1 MSSTTSE
8 VLASPGLEGPQAV
21 QGATFDNAGGRLTV
35 AAPVVSRD
43 SISERGENRGGQ
55 LRERGRK
62 VEQAGF
68 ACFLVSSLGSTAAGI
83 AAVAASSPAMTGEA
97 IAPSSV
103 LELLLFVGV
112 VLGCVSMYRGRQHAA
127 QGHAEELSHRA
138 RPPVVY
144 LRPFRTHKSFV
155 ARIGKPNP
163 LTATGVFSKEDQL
176 AEAVAPIGPMVAI
189 GRPGER
195 LPKPGA
201 IRTYA
206 SDKEWQDVVE
216 EWLSTAGLVVLR
228 AGATEAVGGEISHAV
243 ATLTP
248 ERFLIL
254 MLGMKQR
261 EYDAFA
267 QRMRAEVAI
276 ELPEFNE
283 VRNGRKVS
291 GLFAFGDRWEPR
303 HLPLKARF
311 WRTSPWK
318 PLQRLFHQALQP
330 IYQRFGVDWRP
341 APISVARIVVLAALL
356 PFGSMLLLILALD
369 ARTAL
374 TTPSVWF
381 MFLEVGLLA
390 LVGLRGGVRG

>member
-1 MSSTTSE
+1 MTAIDTGGTTMGEHIHTGDVDIWSS
-8 VLASPGLEGPQAV
+8 
-21 QGATFDNAGGRLTV
+21 
-35 AAPVVSRD
+35 APVVSRD
-43 SISERGENRGGQ
+43 SMSERGENRGGN

-62 VEQAGF
+62 VEQTGF

-103 LELLLFVGV
+103 LEMLIFVGV
-112 VLGCVSMYRGRQHAA
+112 VLGCLLMYRGRQYAA
-127 QGHAEELSHRA
+127 QGQADELSDRA
-138 RPPVVY
+138 RLPVVY
-144 LRPFRTHKSFV
+144 LRPFRTHESFV
-155 ARIGKPNP
+155 GRIGKAFVGRIGKPNP

-189 GRPGER
+189 GRRGER
-195 LPKPGA
+195 MPTPGA
-201 IRTYA
+201 VRTYA
-206 SDKEWQDVVE
+206 SDKEWQDGVE

-254 MLGMKQR
+254 MLRMKQR
-261 EYDAFA
+261 QYDAFA

-283 VRNGRKVS
+283 VRNGRKAS

-374 TTPSVWF
+374 TTPGGWV
-381 MFLEVGLLA
+381 MFLDVGLLA

>member
-97 IAPSSV
+97 IAPSRV
-103 LELLLFVGV
+103 LEMLLFVCV
-112 VLGCVSMYRGRQHAA
+112 VLGCVSMYRCRQHAA

-369 ARTAL
+369 ARTA
-374 TTPSVWF
+374 TTSGWA